1 MLKTSTTLNNLFFLP
16 PFLNVCRLRPTS
28 RSSNTQKPSSSTS
41 TVARKGSKR
50 TSSKANTTGT
60 NSVSSSSTTS
70 SRKGGGVTKRKGSKT
85 DALPRKTSRRRYLM
99 NFHVCDTSTTKSN
112 TPKCN
117 NHSLIAVPSTSNP
130 LSITITPP
138 SQSRLSVDWVPLL
151 VRQRERS
158 FSVLHAPRRK
168 SPLLSESALTWQKQ
182 RRGVL
187 SGKGSLGLMIFVIAY
202 KQINTVCIPKLLKTD
217 ERIMTF
223 VPDPTSSR

>member
-1 MLKTSTTLNNLFFLP
+1 M
-16 PFLNVCRLRPTS
+16 R
-28 RSSNTQKPSSSTS
+28 
-41 TVARKGSKR
+41 A
-50 TSSKANTTGT
+50 
-60 NSVSSSSTTS
+60 
-70 SRKGGGVTKRKGSKT
+70 
-85 DALPRKTSRRRYLM
+85 
-99 NFHVCDTSTTKSN
+99 
-112 TPKCN
+112 
-117 NHSLIAVPSTSNP
+117 LIAVPSTSNP

-223 VPDPTSSR
+223 VPDPTSSRWWRRSPPTRLTSSAETSHRNERSTNSERFCTAVGS